1 MSCQRLAGTGIL
13 VVVAVVTWLTP
24 MTAAGQSQPLTAW
37 GEPDLQGVW
46 DFRTVTPMER
56 PEELAGQEFLTAEE
70 AAGLEQR
77 AVERQVDRPPREGDP
92 GTYNQFWMDSGTNI
106 VGTRRTSLIT
116 DPPDG
121 RIPDLAPQAKR
132 RQDELAEARTGVGD
146 DVPRPGGWVEDVPV
160 SVRCIVGFNSGPP
173 MYPAAYNNNMQVF
186 QAPGYVALFN
196 EMGPGQSGSFR
207 SMAVLIY
214 RQASDRGSATR
225 VVVGRVTR
233 WLWRRPTSFARPR
246 LGAMQEVWVGW
257 VDRVRTSSWS
267 SALRGSMRTRS
278 SMKQR
283 LRMRRR
289 GSDRGPTPF
298 PCGRATMPSTSTPA
312 TRVTTA
318 SRTSSQARCERQ
330 RRPVGSSHI
339 SLSRHTSPPCPP
351 SAVCGTRLGPYPHH
365 Y

>member
-13 VVVAVVTWLTP
+13 VVVAVATWLIP

-121 RIPDLAPQAKR
+121 RIPDLAPHAKR

-173 MYPAAYNNNMQVF
+173 
-186 QAPGYVALFN
+186 
-196 EMGPGQSGSFR
+196 
-207 SMAVLIY
+207 
-214 RQASDRGSATR
+214 
-225 VVVGRVTR
+225 
-233 WLWRRPTSFARPR
+233 
-246 LGAMQEVWVGW
+246 
-257 VDRVRTSSWS
+257 RTGN
-267 SALRGSMRTRS
+267 AG
-278 SMKQR
+278 
-283 LRMRRR
+283 RR
-289 GSDRGPTPF
+289 GRRGDPDV
-298 PCGRATMPSTSTPA
+298 RA
-312 TRVTTA
+312 
-318 SRTSSQARCERQ
+318 
-330 RRPVGSSHI
+330 
-339 SLSRHTSPPCPP
+339 
-351 SAVCGTRLGPYPHH
+351 
-365 Y
+365 